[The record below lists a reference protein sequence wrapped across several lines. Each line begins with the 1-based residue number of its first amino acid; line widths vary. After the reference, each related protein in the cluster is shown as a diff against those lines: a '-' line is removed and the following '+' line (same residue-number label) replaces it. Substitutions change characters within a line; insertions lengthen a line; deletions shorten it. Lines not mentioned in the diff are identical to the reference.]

1 MWEKQMPGRV
11 RLFHANLSDDD
22 KKSGVDALKNSEAD
36 LLVATTVVEVGI
48 SIPSLRY
55 VLVVKP

>member
-1 MWEKQMPGRV
+1 MPGRV